1 MGVEILNPYARLQ
14 LRFVDSVVDGRER
27 LMSRSFSGVKVDATD
42 EVVFQAAMILGGLQ
56 LKPLKHVNRLEG
68 KELVQA

>member
-42 EVVFQAAMILGGLQ
+42 AVVFQAAMILGGLQ